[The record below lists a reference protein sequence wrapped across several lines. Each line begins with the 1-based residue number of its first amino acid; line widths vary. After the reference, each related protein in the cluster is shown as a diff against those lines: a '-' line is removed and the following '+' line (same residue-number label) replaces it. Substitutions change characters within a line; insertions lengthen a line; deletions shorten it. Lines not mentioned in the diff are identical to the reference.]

1 MKNPP
6 RVEDRTFPLR
16 TATMGFISRA
26 VPKPRL
32 TSRPKKD
39 FTKYKKRRKQ

>member
-16 TATMGFISRA
+16 TATLGFISMTT
-26 VPKPRL
+26 PKPRL
-32 TSRPKKD
+32 ASRPKKD
-39 FTKYKKRRKQ
+39 FTKYKKRRKK